1 VRLLPR
7 DEADKPSALTAL
19 SRRKCWL
26 EDLMLLA
33 MDAGPSLITSY
44 SATEAGLRG
53 FPAAFGP

>member
-1 VRLLPR
+1 M
-7 DEADKPSALTAL
+7 AFT
-19 SRRKCWL
+19 RRKCWL

-44 SATEAGLRG
+44 SATQAGLRG